1 MVAVLKVAE
10 VVEGPGLAG
19 AVCPVAHSCVEC
31 DNAQAQL
38 IAQAR
43 MRRWQIAV
51 APLVVALAVASI
63 RIRQTHSRINVR
75 VVGCR
80 H

>member
-10 VVEGPGLAG
+10 VVEVVEGPGLAG
-19 AVCPVAHSCVEC
+19 AACPVARSCVEC

-51 APLVVALAVASI
+51 ALLVVVVTLAVAS
-63 RIRQTHSRINVR
+63 SLLL
-75 VVGCR
+75 
-80 H
+80 